1 MAPGRSSS
9 VARSWYGRYHPADME
24 DNRAMR
30 RADELGRFLRSRRA
44 RVDPEMVGLP
54 PGDRRRVEGLRREE
68 LAHLAN
74 VGVDSLVRL
83 EQGRVERPSP
93 EVVEALARSLLLE
106 ASERRHLFRLAAAS
120 EPTAGHGDGTSVRE
134 GIRLLIDTLEHNPA
148 VLLSRRLD
156 LLHWNPTA
164 EALLGPFA
172 DHRNYAR
179 MIVRDPAQRTLHADW
194 EEAARQTAALLRYA
208 AARHPEDDRL
218 RALVA
223 EVDDAGRDHGHDL
236 AEGVDGAR
244 HHGHRAD
251 GHGEPEGPRVA
262 LEHSRMLGR
271 APQRR
276 RGTGLEHGQQRP
288 HHAGVELR
296 SGARFQLCP
305 CSLLAHRRAV
315 GAVGGHRLVR
325 IGHGQDPRLE
335 RDRVAA
341 QAERV

>member
-1 MAPGRSSS
+1 
-9 VARSWYGRYHPADME
+9 ME

-44 RVDPEMVGLP
+44 RVEPAMVGLR

-74 VGVDSLVRL
+74 VSVDYLVRL

-93 EVVEALARSLLLE
+93 EIVEALARSLLLDP
-106 ASERRHLFRLAAAS
+106 SERRHLFRLAAAS
-120 EPTAGHGDGTSVRE
+120 EPAAGHGDGTSVRA
-134 GIRLLIDTLEHNPA
+134 GIRLLIDTLDPTPA

-179 MIVRDPAQRTLHADW
+179 MIFRDPAQRTLHADW

-208 AARHPEDDRL
+208 AARHPEDERL

-223 EVDDAGRDHGHDL
+223 ELDDADPGFSVWWDARDVGEKRHGAKTYLHPSAGELTLTYEALPMPD
-236 AEGVDGAR
+236 DG
-244 HHGHRAD
+244 D
-251 GHGEPEGPRVA
+251 QILTIYTVEP
-262 LEHSRMLGR
+262 
-271 APQRR
+271 
-276 RGTGLEHGQQRP
+276 GT
-288 HHAGVELR
+288 
-296 SGARFQLCP
+296 
-305 CSLLAHRRAV
+305 
-315 GAVGGHRLVR
+315 
-325 IGHGQDPRLE
+325 ID
-335 RDRVAA
+335 
-341 QAERV
+341 AERLAGLALTGAPAERSSSRG

>member
-1 MAPGRSSS
+1 
-9 VARSWYGRYHPADME
+9 ME

-54 PGDRRRVEGLRREE
+54 PGDRRRVVGLRREE

-74 VGVDSLVRL
+74 VSVDYLVRL

-223 EVDDAGRDHGHDL
+223 ELDDADPQFSVWWDAHDV
-236 AEGVDGAR
+236 AEK
-244 HHGHRAD
+244 HHGAKTYLHPTAGEVTLTYEALPMPDD
-251 GHGEPEGPRVA
+251 GDQILTIYTVEP
-262 LEHSRMLGR
+262 
-271 APQRR
+271 
-276 RGTGLEHGQQRP
+276 GT
-288 HHAGVELR
+288 
-296 SGARFQLCP
+296 
-305 CSLLAHRRAV
+305 
-315 GAVGGHRLVR
+315 
-325 IGHGQDPRLE
+325 ID
-335 RDRVAA
+335 
-341 QAERV
+341 AERLAALALTGEDRNLDQAR

>member
-9 VARSWYGRYHPADME
+9 VARSWYGPYHPADME
-24 DNRAMR
+24 DNRTMR

-44 RVDPEMVGLP
+44 RVEHEMVGLP
-54 PGDRRRVEGLRREE
+54 PGDRRRVDGLRREE
-68 LAHLAN
+68 
-74 VGVDSLVRL
+74 
-83 EQGRVERPSP
+83 
-93 EVVEALARSLLLE
+93 LARSLLLE

-134 GIRLLIDTLEHNPA
+134 GIRLLIDTLEHTPA

-223 EVDDAGRDHGHDL
+223 ELEDADPRFSVWWDAHDV
-236 AEGVDGAR
+236 AEK
-244 HHGHRAD
+244 HHGAKTYLHPTAGELTLTYEALPMPDD
-251 GHGEPEGPRVA
+251 GDQILTIYTVEP
-262 LEHSRMLGR
+262 
-271 APQRR
+271 
-276 RGTGLEHGQQRP
+276 GT
-288 HHAGVELR
+288 
-296 SGARFQLCP
+296 
-305 CSLLAHRRAV
+305 
-315 GAVGGHRLVR
+315 
-325 IGHGQDPRLE
+325 ID
-335 RDRVAA
+335 
-341 QAERV
+341 AERLSALALTGEDRNLDQAR